1 VGETSYAWLYESP
14 MAASIAGKGG
24 EMGFA
29 PGVADEVAP
38 VAVDEIAPV
47 AVGGV
52 D

>member
-1 VGETSYAWLYESP
+1 